1 MDGLAPNDDVQP
13 TADKLEQAEAT
24 VMVVGHL
31 PFLSRLASYL
41 ILGDPGRAVVRV
53 CNAGVVG
60 LTQVEAGWLVSELL
74 TPQWA

>member
-1 MDGLAPNDDVQP
+1 
-13 TADKLEQAEAT
+13 
-24 VMVVGHL
+24 MVVGHL

-41 ILGDPGRAVVRV
+41 ILGEPGHAVVRF

-60 LTQVEAGWLVSELL
+60 LTRVEAGWLVSELL